1 MTDTTKNPDY
11 KVRYESR
18 DENYTV
24 GIAKQAK
31 RDISKISAA
40 VSAEAHDLSQLYGF
54 DQVIRGAE
62 GPYRPDDGAAAFA
75 RALVRVFN
83 TDGVGQVTRSFFGD
97 TPPIYKDIQVQELIY
112 RTGDLR
118 EITADSLLNIEV
130 WPITELVNFAISEG
144 VTVISPY
151 SEGDRY
157 PIIGELTDRWEIV
170 GTKIGTAQ
178 VPVGKVELGEYGLI
192 CDVGSKME
200 EPWGEV
206 FWLKIVAPKMQTE
219 VVNELRDAVQD
230 ELAKRSIYKGRCLY
244 TSNTG
249 TPAFWDPF
257 RATRR
262 AELILPQV
270 LQSRIDHEVHGVL
283 NNMSAAR
290 KWDASLVS
298 RKWVFEGDF
307 GTGKTQAMNIAA
319 QVAMQ
324 NGITVVRHKPGDQLE
339 DTQRM
344 AALHAPSLIQIED
357 VETYMPDKHD
367 PDYDA
372 KASKILEEFD
382 GGLSKGREVMT
393 VMTTNNPLSFIGG
406 MTRTG
411 RVDGLFTFHSIDRP
425 GLEQLIKLK
434 LGDRVDPKVDY
445 DAVWDVC
452 GDMTSSFLSEI
463 PKRSTV
469 YLLSRPGEKFNT
481 DDLVNIVSGLRAQY
495 EWHEAVKLA
504 ESSEREPTF
513 RQVHSEIV
521 RSVVV
526 EELNKTTAE
535 IPGVGVAPLVVG
547 SK

>member
-1 MTDTTKNPDY
+1 MTDKTKEPDY
-11 KVRYESR
+11 RVRYESR
-18 DENYTV
+18 DEPTTI
-24 GIAKQAK
+24 GIAKAAK
-31 RDISKISAA
+31 RDITKISAA

-54 DQVIRGAE
+54 DQVIRGEE
-62 GPYRPDDGAAAFA
+62 GPYRPDDGAAAFS

-83 TDGVGQVTRSFFGD
+83 TDGVGQITRSFFGD
-97 TPPIYKDIQVQELIY
+97 TPPIYKDIQIQELIY
-112 RTGDLR
+112 RASDGR
-118 EITADSLLNIEV
+118 EITAESLLNIEV
-130 WPITELVNFAISEG
+130 WPIAELVNFAIKEG

-151 SEGDRY
+151 AESDRY
-157 PIIGELTDRWEIV
+157 PIIGELTEKWTIV
-170 GTKIGTAQ
+170 GTKISTAQ
-178 VPVGKVELGEYGLI
+178 VPVGKVELADYGLL
-192 CDVGSKME
+192 CDVGSRFE

-219 VVNELRDAVQD
+219 VVNELRAAVQD
-230 ELAKRSIYKGRCLY
+230 ELNKRSIYKGRCLY

-249 TPAFWDPF
+249 TPNFWDPF

-262 AELILPQV
+262 NELILPKV
-270 LQSRIDHEVHGVL
+270 LQERIDHEIHGVL
-283 NNMSAAR
+283 DHLPEAR
-290 KWDASLVS
+290 KWDSSLVS

-324 NGITVVRHKPGDQLE
+324 NGITVVRHRPGDALE

-357 VETYMPDKHD
+357 VETYMPDKQD
-367 PDYDA
+367 PDYDQ

-411 RVDGLFTFHSIDRP
+411 RVDGLFTFHSIDRE

-445 DAVWDVC
+445 DAVWAVC

-481 DDLVNIVSGLRAQY
+481 DDLVGIVSGLRDQY
-495 EWHEAVKLA
+495 EWHEAVKKA
-504 ESSEREPTF
+504 EEAEREPTF
-513 RQVHSEIV
+513 RQVFSDIT
-521 RSVVV
+521 RTVVV
-526 EELNKTTAE
+526 EELNKTQAE
-535 IPGVGVAPLVVG
+535 IPGIGTGQLVVVN
-547 SK
+547 K

>member
-40 VSAEAHDLSQLYGF
+40 DSAEAHDLSQLYGF

-130 WPITELVNFAISEG
+130 WPITDLVNFAISEG

-249 TPAFWDPF
+249 TPAFWDPC
-257 RATRR
+257 RADPPAGAPEPDRPRGPRR
-262 AELILPQV
+262 PQQHERGEEVGRLARLPQV
-270 LQSRIDHEVHGVL
+270 GVRRRLRHRQDPGHEHRCTGGD
-283 NNMSAAR
+283 AERHHRGAPQAR
-290 KWDASLVS
+290 
-298 RKWVFEGDF
+298 
-307 GTGKTQAMNIAA
+307 
-319 QVAMQ
+319 
-324 NGITVVRHKPGDQLE
+324 
-339 DTQRM
+339 
-344 AALHAPSLIQIED
+344 
-357 VETYMPDKHD
+357 
-367 PDYDA
+367 
-372 KASKILEEFD
+372 
-382 GGLSKGREVMT
+382 
-393 VMTTNNPLSFIGG
+393 
-406 MTRTG
+406 
-411 RVDGLFTFHSIDRP
+411 RP
-425 GLEQLIKLK
+425 
-434 LGDRVDPKVDY
+434 
-445 DAVWDVC
+445 A
-452 GDMTSSFLSEI
+452 
-463 PKRSTV
+463 
-469 YLLSRPGEKFNT
+469 
-481 DDLVNIVSGLRAQY
+481 
-495 EWHEAVKLA
+495 
-504 ESSEREPTF
+504 
-513 RQVHSEIV
+513 
-521 RSVVV
+521 
-526 EELNKTTAE
+526 
-535 IPGVGVAPLVVG
+535 
-547 SK
+547 

>member
-1 MTDTTKNPDY
+1 MANDIKQDPEY

-18 DENYTV
+18 DEPITV

-31 RDISKISAA
+31 KDISKIAAA
-40 VSAEAHDLSQLYGF
+40 VSAEAFDLSQMYGF

-62 GPYRPDDGAAAFA
+62 GPYRPDDGAAAFS

-83 TDGVGQVTRSFFGD
+83 TDGVGKITRSFFGD
-97 TPPIYKDIQVQELIY
+97 TPPIYRDIQVQELIY
-112 RTGDLR
+112 RAGDGR

-130 WPITELVNFAISEG
+130 WPISELVNFAISEG
-144 VTVISPY
+144 VNVISPY
-151 SEGDRY
+151 SEADRY
-157 PIIGELTDRWEIV
+157 PIIGELTDRWQIV

-178 VPVGKVELGEYGLI
+178 VPSGKVELPGDI
-192 CDVGSKME
+192 TCDVGQQYDE
-200 EPWGEV
+200 TWGPV
-206 FWLKIVAPKMQTE
+206 FWLKIVAPKMNTE
-219 VVNELRDAVQD
+219 VVNLLRDTVMD

-244 TSNTG
+244 TSSTG
-249 TPAFWDPF
+249 TPTFWDPF
-257 RATRR
+257 RATKR
-262 AELILPQV
+262 AELILPEI
-270 LQSRIDHEVHGVL
+270 LDRRIEHEIHGVL
-283 NNMSAAR
+283 SNLDAAR
-290 KWDASLVS
+290 TWDSSLVS

-324 NGITVVRHKPGDQLE
+324 NGITVVRHKPGDKLE

-367 PDYDA
+367 PDYDQ
-372 KASKILEEFD
+372 KASKILEDFD

-425 GLEQLIKLK
+425 GLERLVKLK

-445 DAVWDVC
+445 DAVWAVC

-481 DDLVNIVSGLRAQY
+481 ADLVDIVDGLRAQY
-495 EWHEAVKLA
+495 EWHEAVKTA
-504 ESSEREPTF
+504 EKAEREPTF

-526 EELNKTTAE
+526 EELNKTVAE
-535 IPGVGVAPLVVG
+535 IPGMGNAPLTVV
-547 SK
+547 KE